1 MACLRIWAFHA
12 DFPTFSPM
20 TDVAPESLSSLQ
32 YQRPPLPH
40 VQDAPPSD
48 SIQPATIPSPL
59 AEKVQETPLPKLQ
72 LFILLYLQLAE
83 PITSTVIYPFVNQL
97 VRETGVTGGDERKT
111 GYFAG
116 LIESCFYAVEAI
128 CVLQWGRASD
138 RIGRKPVLL
147 GGLLGLTLSMIGFGV
162 SRQYWALVL
171 SRCAEGALNGNIG
184 VTKSMMAEITD
195 HTNRARGFAF
205 LPMIWAVG
213 GTLGPVIGGVFA
225 RPADRWPVFKGSAF
239 WTTYRYFLPCVIAA
253 CISIS
258 AFIFALLGLKETLP
272 SVIRQQTGT
281 TSPPAKDVEK
291 FSAGPE
297 PSEHFEGGVVEE
309 ARSSPLQTPAEDPPT
324 ETKAATTTSIM
335 QAVIPPEDEGAVS
348 LRTILIPRVLYP
360 ILNYGFVALIDQ
372 AATVLVPL
380 MYSTSLDLGGLGF
393 DPFTIGLVQGVGGF
407 AGGVTQIFTF
417 PYLHRRFGAK
427 RLYVCAYVMYFVIFA
442 AFPVESLVTR
452 RAGRVGAATWVL
464 VAVQWTAYVVSY
476 MSWGCIFL
484 YISDGAPSQKALGLT
499 NGLAQTTAS
508 TVRAIAPSLASSL
521 FSLSLERHLANGT
534 LVYWVLCGI
543 ALAGLVAT
551 RWLPARLRTE
561 GTR

>member
-1 MACLRIWAFHA
+1 
-12 DFPTFSPM
+12 M
-20 TDVAPESLSSLQ
+20 TDVAPEC
-32 YQRPPLPH
+32 LPDRRH
-40 VQDAPPSD
+40 PQHPQHPFTHENDAPPPD
-48 SIQPATIPSPL
+48 LIQPATTAGPAPL
-59 AEKVQETPLPKLQ
+59 ADEKVEETPLPKMQ

-116 LIESCFYAVEAI
+116 LIVRLAVFAYRASEQWTSTLTESCFYAVEAI

-162 SRQYWALVL
+162 SKQYWALVL

-225 RPADRWPVFKGSAF
+225 RPADRWSVFRKSTF

-258 AFIFALLGLKETLP
+258 AFIFALVGLKETLP
-272 SVIRQQTGT
+272 SVTRHQAGT
-281 TSPPAKDVEK
+281 TSLPTKDVEK
-291 FSAGPE
+291 LPVGPD
-297 PSEHFEGGVVEE
+297 PSQPFQGGVVEE
-309 ARSSPLQTPAEDPPT
+309 ARSSPPQTPPSDPLKDTKETATASVIPAVTPT
-324 ETKAATTTSIM
+324 E
-335 QAVIPPEDEGAVS
+335 DEAGPVS

-417 PYLHRRFGAK
+417 PYLHRRFGTK

-442 AFPVESLVTR
+442 SFPLNSFVTR

-464 VAVQWTAYVVSY
+464 IVMQWTAYVVSY

-508 TVRAIAPSLASSL
+508 TVRAIAPVSGVLTLLSESGTSS
-521 FSLSLERHLANGT
+521 G
-534 LVYWVLCGI
+534 
-543 ALAGLVAT
+543 
-551 RWLPARLRTE
+551 
-561 GTR
+561 

>member
-1 MACLRIWAFHA
+1 MLDPACPQSHMPVASDERASVVVQGTTPSEEHV
-12 DFPTFSPM
+12 D
-20 TDVAPESLSSLQ
+20 DV
-32 YQRPPLPH
+32 R
-40 VQDAPPSD
+40 
-48 SIQPATIPSPL
+48 
-59 AEKVQETPLPKLQ
+59 ETPLPKLQ

-97 VRETGVTGGDERKT
+97 VRETGITQGDERKT

-162 SRQYWALVL
+162 SRQYWAVVL

-213 GTLGPVIGGVFA
+213 GTLGPIIGGVFA
-225 RPADRWPVFKGSAF
+225 RPADRWPGFKGSAF
-239 WTTYRYFLPCVIAA
+239 WAAYPYFLPCIIAA

-258 AFIFALLGLKETLP
+258 AFVFALSGLKETLP
-272 SVIRQQTGT
+272 RVAHSNGHIQPPKDIEKIAHRLDGRVATSGQVAEESHTSSERVTIEQTAVET
-281 TSPPAKDVEK
+281 DLRNAEASKDD
-291 FSAGPE
+291 SAQVG
-297 PSEHFEGGVVEE
+297 
-309 ARSSPLQTPAEDPPT
+309 
-324 ETKAATTTSIM
+324 
-335 QAVIPPEDEGAVS
+335 
-348 LRTILIPRVLYP
+348 LRTILIPRVLLL

-380 MYSTSLDLGGLGF
+380 MYSTSIDLGGLGF
-393 DPFTIGLVQGVGGF
+393 DPFTIGVIQGVGGF
-407 AGGVTQIFTF
+407 VGGAIQIFTF
-417 PYLHRRFGAK
+417 PYLHRRFGSK
-427 RLYVCAYVMYFVIFA
+427 RLYIGAYAMYFVIFA
-442 AFPVESLVTR
+442 TFPLNSFLTR
-452 RAGRVGAATWVL
+452 RAGRVGAATWAVL
-464 VAVQWTAYVVSY
+464 AVQWMAYVVSY
-476 MSWGCIFL
+476 MTWGCIFI
-484 YISDGAPSQKALGLT
+484 YVSDAAPNQKALGIT

-508 TVRAIAPSLASSL
+508 TVRAIAPALASSL
-521 FSLSLERHLANGT
+521 FSVTLEHRLAAGT

-543 ALAGLVAT
+543 TLAGLVAS
-551 RWLPARLRTE
+551 RWLPSKLRTE
-561 GTR
+561 

>member
-1 MACLRIWAFHA
+1 
-12 DFPTFSPM
+12 M
-20 TDVAPESLSSLQ
+20 TDVAPECLPGLQHPQYSSTHLHDVLS
-32 YQRPPLPH
+32 
-40 VQDAPPSD
+40 PSE
-48 SIQPATIPSPL
+48 SIQPTTIPGPPPPG
-59 AEKVQETPLPKLQ
+59 ADEKVEETPLPKLQ

-147 GGLLGLTLSMIGFGV
+147 GGLLGLTLSMIGFGL

-225 RPADRWPVFKGSAF
+225 RPADRWPVFRGSAF

-258 AFIFALLGLKETLP
+258 AFLFALIGLKETLP
-272 SVIRQQTGT
+272 SVTRQQAGSSSLPT
-281 TSPPAKDVEK
+281 KDVEK
-291 FSAGPE
+291 RRARPDPPE
-297 PSEHFEGGVVEE
+297 PFQGAVTEE
-309 ARSSPLQTPAEDPPT
+309 ARPGPSRTPTADPLKDTKEAATPVIAEVVAPAE
-324 ETKAATTTSIM
+324 
-335 QAVIPPEDEGAVS
+335 EDDSAVS

-360 ILNYGFVALIDQ
+360 IVNYGFVALIDQ

-442 AFPVESLVTR
+442 SFPLNSFVTR

-464 VAVQWTAYVVSY
+464 VAVQWSAYVVSY

-484 YISDGAPSQKALGLT
+484 YISDGAPNQKALGLT

-543 ALAGLVAT
+543 TLAGLIAT

-561 GTR
+561 GSR

>member
-1 MACLRIWAFHA
+1 MLDLECRQ
-12 DFPTFSPM
+12 S
-20 TDVAPESLSSLQ
+20 
-32 YQRPPLPH
+32 PLPCSP
-40 VQDAPPSD
+40 VAQSPDAGSPST
-48 SIQPATIPSPL
+48 SAPVSEQGV
-59 AEKVQETPLPKLQ
+59 EETPLPKLQ

-147 GGLLGLTLSMIGFGV
+147 GGLLGLTLSMIGFGL
-162 SRQYWALVL
+162 SRRYWAIVL

-213 GTLGPVIGGVFA
+213 GTLGPIIGGVFA
-225 RPADRWPVFKGSAF
+225 RPADRWPGFKSSAF
-239 WTTYRYFLPCVIAA
+239 WAAYPYFLPCIIVA
-253 CISIS
+253 CISVS
-258 AFIFALLGLKETLP
+258 AFVFALLGLKETLP
-272 SVIRQQTGT
+272 RVAHSTNGRVLPSSKDIEKL
-281 TSPPAKDVEK
+281 PPRLELA
-291 FSAGPE
+291 E
-297 PSEHFEGGVVEE
+297 PTIEYIAEE
-309 ARSSPLQTPAEDPPT
+309 ARSDPP
-324 ETKAATTTSIM
+324 ETSPGSADATTGKVMVRTEVHVVDL
-335 QAVIPPEDEGAVS
+335 QKDDDAVG

-380 MYSTSLDLGGLGF
+380 MYSTSIDLGGLGF
-393 DPFTIGLVQGVGGF
+393 DSFTIGVIQGVGGF
-407 AGGVTQIFTF
+407 VGGVVQIFTF
-417 PYLHRRFGAK
+417 PYMHRKFGSK
-427 RLYVCAYVMYFVIFA
+427 KLYICSYSMYLIIFSTFPLNSFV
-442 AFPVESLVTR
+442 TK
-452 RAGRVGAATWVL
+452 RAGQVGGATWAL
-464 VAVQWTAYVVSY
+464 VAVQWAAYVASY
-476 MSWGCIFL
+476 MTWGCIFI
-484 YISDGAPSQKALGLT
+484 YISDAAPNKKALGIT

-508 TVRAIAPSLASSL
+508 TVRAIAPALASSL
-521 FSLSLERHLANGT
+521 FSVTLERHLAAGT

-543 ALAGLVAT
+543 TVAGLVAS
-551 RWLPARLRTE
+551 RWLPAKLRTE
-561 GTR
+561 GAQ